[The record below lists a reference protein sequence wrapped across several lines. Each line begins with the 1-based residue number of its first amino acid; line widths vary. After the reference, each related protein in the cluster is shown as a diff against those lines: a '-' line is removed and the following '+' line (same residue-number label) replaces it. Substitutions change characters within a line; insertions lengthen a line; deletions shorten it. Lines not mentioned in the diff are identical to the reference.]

1 MGFFK
6 RRERN
11 GISGKTKIYKTVE
24 KYRKPGQTHMA
35 KAMAAVV
42 LPDTEK
48 TGMIGVEIAS
58 FDGVNWI
65 IIARLKDIY
74 ELHQE
79 KKLDVINMNTTRNEV
94 TIDDNGLE
102 FIFFKQ
108 GMQSPNIKSIPVKY
122 ADDAMTYLEN
132 NRGF

>member
-11 GISGKTKIYKTVE
+11 GIPGKTKIYKTVE

-35 KAMAAVV
+35 KAMAVV

-58 FDGVNWI
+58 FDGINWI

-108 GMQSPNIKSIPVKY
+108 GMQSPNIKSITVN
-122 ADDAMTYLEN
+122 MQTMQ
-132 NRGF
+132 

>member
-11 GISGKTKIYKTVE
+11 GIPGKTKIYKTVE

-35 KAMAAVV
+35 KAMAVV

-58 FDGVNWI
+58 FDGINWI

-108 GMQSPNIKSIPVKY
+108 GMQSPNIKSIPVN
-122 ADDAMTYLEN
+122 MQTMQ
-132 NRGF
+132 

>member
-11 GISGKTKIYKTVE
+11 GIPGKTKIYKTVE

-35 KAMAAVV
+35 KAMAVV

-58 FDGVNWI
+58 FDGINWI

-102 FIFFKQ
+102 LYSLNKVCNHLI
-108 GMQSPNIKSIPVKY
+108 
-122 ADDAMTYLEN
+122 
-132 NRGF
+132 

>member
-11 GISGKTKIYKTVE
+11 GIPGKTKIYKTVE

-35 KAMAAVV
+35 KAIAVV

-58 FDGVNWI
+58 FDDINWI

-108 GMQSPNIKSIPVKY
+108 DMQSPNIKSIPVKY
-122 ADDAMTYLEN
+122 ADDAMT
-132 NRGF
+132 

>member
-11 GISGKTKIYKTVE
+11 GIPDKTKIYKTVE
-24 KYRKPGQTHMA
+24 KYRKPGQTHRA
-35 KAMAAVV
+35 KAIAVV
-42 LPDTEK
+42 LPDTEN

-58 FDGVNWI
+58 FDDINWI

-94 TIDDNGLE
+94 AIDDNGLE
-102 FIFFKQ
+102 FIFFEQ

-122 ADDAMTYLEN
+122 SDDAMTYLEN